1 MKITLYDATLGA
13 VVTDV
18 NLGQE
23 LDDATFASIETAWYE
38 RGVLIFPQQGLSNA
52 DHIEFSRRFGVLE
65 RSIKEEANSHPEIIM
80 LSNLRADGS
89 LWPHKSN
96 HGLFLAG
103 NRGWH
108 TDSSFKRVPAMA
120 SILAAHQVPDCG
132 GSTEFADMRAAYQS
146 LDARTKE
153 WLEGK
158 IAVHSYLY
166 SQGLVGGL
174 SVLSEEEQ

>member
-1 MKITLYDATLGA
+1 MEITPYDATLGA
-13 VVTDV
+13 VVADV
-18 NLGQE
+18 NLGKE
-23 LDDATFASIETAWYE
+23 LDDATFASIEAAWYE
-38 RGVLIFPQQGLSNA
+38 RGVLIFPQQGLSNE

-65 RSIKEEANSHPEIIM
+65 HRIKEEADSHLEIIM

-120 SILAAHQVPDCG
+120 STLAAHQVPDCG
-132 GSTEFADMRAAYQS
+132 GSTEFADMRPAYQS
-146 LDARTKE
+146 LDARAQE
-153 WLEGK
+153 
-158 IAVHSYLY
+158 
-166 SQGLVGGL
+166 
-174 SVLSEEEQ
+174 

>member
-1 MKITLYDATLGA
+1 
-13 VVTDV
+13 
-18 NLGQE
+18 
-23 LDDATFASIETAWYE
+23 
-38 RGVLIFPQQGLSNA
+38 
-52 DHIEFSRRFGVLE
+52 
-65 RSIKEEANSHPEIIM
+65 M

-89 LWPHKSN
+89 LWPHESN

-103 NRGWH
+103 NRGCH

-132 GSTEFADMRAAYQS
+132 GSTEFADMRAAYQP
-146 LDARTKE
+146 LDARTQK

-166 SQGLVGGL
+166 RQGLVGGL
-174 SVLSEEEQ
+174 SVLSEEEQAALPPVEHPLIRTHPKTGQKSLYIGRHVSHFKGENVDESWVLFEHLVNDAC